1 MHITMESTTAIS
13 QYELERGKPV
23 PRQKHA
29 AVQGNLIMAF
39 GSYRD
44 KYSILPELDLELNG
58 KPSVPDVCIYPK
70 RPVDWSAEEAPVTEP
85 PLIAIEIISQSQTV
99 DELIRKAEGYLAAGV
114 GAAWVVV
121 PSAQTIF
128 VLKPNAKIE
137 PYAKGIITDDAT
149 GIEVNVEEVFR

>member
-1 MHITMESTTAIS
+1 MTNLTIS
-13 QYELERGKPV
+13 NPDDNMPAANTGFASGGVTCKLGALCFYSSSVQVGQFCPPKPA
-23 PRQKHA
+23 RTQ
-29 AVQGNLIMAF
+29 
-39 GSYRD
+39 S
-44 KYSILPELDLELNG
+44 
-58 KPSVPDVCIYPK
+58 PK
-70 RPVDWSAEEAPVTEP
+70 
-85 PLIAIEIISQSQTV
+85 TV

-137 PYAKGIITDDAT
+137 PYAKGIIRDDAT